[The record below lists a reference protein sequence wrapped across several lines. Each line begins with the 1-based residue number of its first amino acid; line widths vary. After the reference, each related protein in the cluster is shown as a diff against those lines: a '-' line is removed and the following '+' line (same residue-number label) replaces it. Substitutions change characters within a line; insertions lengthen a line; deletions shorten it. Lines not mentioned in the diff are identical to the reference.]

1 MSRSTH
7 AVELCALL
15 VDETYGELTSRIF
28 TILLRKGRLPI
39 RLLSKHTLLNA
50 RQLRHGLAVL
60 IQQGLV
66 YYNQDSETG
75 TTFYEAN
82 SDAAYGLARAG
93 KIIGMA
99 ETRFGP
105 AARDVVQKLFLLGNT
120 SVSDLEAAYESKH
133 EQHVNGN
140 AEGSSVIPNGVNEHK
155 ASPVSSTGHLHSV
168 LNRLLEVGF
177 IEPVV
182 HSMFLSPAD
191 TYNKVERGI
200 LQESFGGST
209 KGAKQK
215 DDLKLRVKNQLQSIR
230 SDREWKGKGI
240 KRPLNGG
247 HVNGVNGTNKRRRL
261 SNGSSTVS
269 SDHLYE
275 DDGTRLEPTLIVHV
289 NYEKC
294 TVALRNEAL
303 AAFAKERIGEITSL
317 IYAQGLRLLEAK
329 IPRCRPDSAID
340 NVVDLP
346 DGPMFTTK
354 ELAAALSH
362 NVNPGTGI
370 GKASGDQVNVRKLEK
385 QLDARKPKSKEGEA
399 GGDIDMGDGGSDDEP
414 KVNGNSKLPD
424 NDNDD
429 DDPFADSPKPAK
441 RPKVTFQDRL
451 PASKT
456 SDDRENRVELVKKH
470 LLLLA
475 ADDSKFLRKCGNNG
489 FGEWTCDFEFIIQK
503 MQEAEIDAMLLEN
516 FGNSG
521 HRLARILRKLG
532 KLEEKKL
539 EEAGKIKKKDV
550 RTKLAEMQMAGL
562 VDIQEV
568 PRDSARTTQR
578 TIFLWFFDQDRA
590 ATMVVQNTYKA
601 MSRIL
606 QRLDVERR
614 RAHDVLALTRR
625 SDVRDLD
632 PEVYLDVHQLNDFR
646 AIDGK
651 IDKLLCQISR
661 LDGLI
666 GLFREF

>member
-93 KIIGMA
+93 KIIDMV

-120 SVSDLEAAYESKH
+120 SVASLEAAYESKH
-133 EQHVNGN
+133 EQLVSGN
-140 AEGSSVIPNGVNEHK
+140 AEGSSDVLDGVNGHSV
-155 ASPVSSTGHLHSV
+155 SPVSSTGHLHSV
-168 LNRLLEVGF
+168 LTRLLEVGF
-177 IEPVV
+177 VEPVV
-182 HSMFLSPAD
+182 QSMFLSPAD
-191 TYNKVERGI
+191 TYNKVEREI
-200 LQESFGGST
+200 LQEFFGGST

-215 DDLKLRVKNQLQSIR
+215 DDLKLKVKNRLQAIR
-230 SDREWKGKGI
+230 SEREWKGKGI

-247 HVNGVNGTNKRRRL
+247 HINGVNGTNKRRRL

-269 SDHLYE
+269 SGHMYE
-275 DDGTRLEPTLIVHV
+275 DDGTRLEPTLVFHI

-303 AAFAKERIGEITSL
+303 VSFAKERIGETTSL

-329 IPRCRPDSAID
+329 IPRCRLDPID
-340 NVVDLP
+340 NIVDLP

-370 GKASGDQVNVRKLEK
+370 GKASGDQVNLQDLEQ
-385 QLDARKPKSKEGEA
+385 QLEARKPKSGEA
-399 GGDIDMGDGGSDDEP
+399 EVDGDIDMGDSGSDDEP
-414 KVNGNSKLPD
+414 KVNGHSKLPD
-424 NDNDD
+424 AD
-429 DDPFADSPKPAK
+429 DDPFTDNPKPAK

-451 PASKT
+451 PASET
-456 SDDRENRVELVKKH
+456 SDDRENHVELVKKH

-475 ADDSKFLRKCGNNG
+475 ADDSQFLRKCGNNG
-489 FGEWTCDFEFIIQK
+489 LGEWTCDFEFVIQK
-503 MQEAEIDAMLLEN
+503 MQDAEIDAMLLEK

-521 HRLARILRKLG
+521 HRLSRMLRKLG

-539 EEAGKIKKKDV
+539 AEAGKLKLKDV
-550 RTKLAEMQMAGL
+550 RTKLAEMQMAG
-562 VDIQEV
+562 VIDIQEV
-568 PRDSARTTQR
+568 PRDSNRTTNR

-590 ATMVVQNTYKA
+590 ATLVVQNTYKA

-614 RAHDVLALTRR
+614 RAHDVLALTQR

-632 PEVYLDVHQLNDFR
+632 PAVYLDAHQLNDFR